1 MDRRDVLACVPAV
14 GLGWSPGARAQ
25 GFPERPVVIVVGAAP
40 GGLQDAVARAL
51 ADELAG
57 LLGVQVIVE
66 NRGGHAGLLAMAA
79 VRSAVP
85 DGHTLLLAGPE
96 VAALWIGNGDKP
108 ALEAIGVLATA
119 PIVLAVPAA
128 SRIDTLS
135 ALLDPGPPRTLQVA
149 APGYLHMAI
158 LARLR
163 ARSTARLQLAGPR
176 DAHVGAM
183 SDGRVDLGMFTAA
196 GVRQQLA
203 SGALRALA
211 STSDPGAGWK
221 AGARFPLVDGRDLN
235 LDQFYGLYGPLGTS
249 AVARDRLS
257 GVLRQAMRRET
268 WMSRL
273 QQQGLR
279 SGSGDAVSLS
289 AAIARTIALV
299 PDPCKISSECA
310 RDDECPKPCP
320 TS

>member
-1 MDRRDVLACVPAV
+1 MDRRDLLACLPAL
-14 GLGWSPGARAQ
+14 GLAWSQGAGAQ
-25 GFPERPVVIVVGAAP
+25 GFPQRPIVIVVGAAP

-57 LLGVQVIVE
+57 PLGVQVIVE
-66 NRGGHAGLLAMAA
+66 NRGGQAGLLAMAG
-79 VRSAVP
+79 VRSAAP

-96 VAALWIGNGDKP
+96 VAALWLGNGEKP
-108 ALEAIGVLATA
+108 ALDTIGLLATA

-128 SRIDTLS
+128 SRIDTL
-135 ALLDPGPPRTLQVA
+135 ATLLDPGPPRTLQVA
-149 APGYLHMAI
+149 APGYLHMAM

-163 ARSTARLQLAGPR
+163 ARSTVRFQLAGPR
-176 DAHVGAM
+176 DGHVGALL
-183 SDGRVDLGMFTAA
+183 DGRVDLGMFTSGA
-196 GVRQQLA
+196 VRQQLA
-203 SGALRALA
+203 SGELRALA

-221 AGARFPLVDGRDLN
+221 AGARFPVVDGRDLN
-235 LDQFYGLYGPLGTS
+235 LDQFYGLYGPLGIS
-249 AVARDRLS
+249 AAARDRLS
-257 GVLRQAMRRET
+257 GVLRQAMRREALT
-268 WMSRL
+268 RRL